1 MKTLLALSLV
11 LILPASFA
19 ADRDDRILR
28 YGAGDEPEYPHE
40 VIQYEDKAAED
51 ERAYKRGVID
61 QHSSD
66 DGEHLETFNP
76 AYQKGVRDGI
86 RP

>member
-1 MKTLLALSLV
+1 MKTLLALSLI
-11 LILPASFA
+11 LILPASLA

-40 VIQYEDKAAED
+40 VIQHDDKALES

-61 QHSSD
+61 QYSSD
-66 DGEHLETFNP
+66 VDDQVETFNP
-76 AYQKGVRDGI
+76 AYQKGIRD
-86 RP
+86 RVQP

>member
-1 MKTLLALSLV
+1 MKTLLALSLI
-11 LILPASFA
+11 LILPASLA

-40 VIQYEDKAAED
+40 VIQHDENALEN

-61 QHSSD
+61 QYSSD
-66 DGEHLETFNP
+66 VDDQVETFNP
-76 AYQKGVRDGI
+76 AYQKGVRDGVQ
-86 RP
+86 P